1 MLVLSRRPHESFRI
15 GHDVVI
21 TVLEVNG
28 DKVRIGID
36 APSHVQVLR
45 QEVYEEVLRA
55 NAAAAA
61 ASQGATTDLARA
73 VRGAAGD
80 RTPDRAIGPAE
91 PPTPAEPATP
101 AEPGEPGQP
110 GATPRS

>member
-36 APSHVQVLR
+36 APSHVQVHR
-45 QEVYEEVLRA
+45 QEVYVEVQRA

-80 RTPDRAIGPAE
+80 RGPDSSSDGTPDVYAADVDR
-91 PPTPAEPATP
+91 
-101 AEPGEPGQP
+101 
-110 GATPRS
+110 

>member
-36 APSHVQVLR
+36 APSHVQVHR
-45 QEVYEEVLRA
+45 QEVYEEVQRA

-73 VRGAAGD
+73 VRAAGD
-80 RTPDRAIGPAE
+80 RGADRSAGATDPA
-91 PPTPAEPATP
+91 TPAGDATP
-101 AEPGEPGQP
+101 AEPEAPGQP
-110 GATPRS
+110 GATPGS

>member
-36 APSHVQVLR
+36 APSHVQVHR
-45 QEVYEEVLRA
+45 QEVYEEVQRA

-80 RTPDRAIGPAE
+80 RGSDRPAG
-91 PPTPAEPATP
+91 TADAATP
-101 AEPGEPGQP
+101 AEPEEPGQP
-110 GATPRS
+110 GAAPGA

>member
-36 APSHVQVLR
+36 APSHVQVHR
-45 QEVYEEVLRA
+45 QEVYEEVQRA

-61 ASQGATTDLARA
+61 TEQGATTDLARA

-80 RTPDRAIGPAE
+80 RGSDRPAG
-91 PPTPAEPATP
+91 TADAATP
-101 AEPGEPGQP
+101 AEPEEPGQP
-110 GATPRS
+110 GAAPGA